1 MNDERTVWL
10 PPAGADPGFEPVETT
25 GPPVPPLVYATWS
38 RRAGAYLLDL
48 AVQLA
53 FAVVVGVV
61 IVLLALGPTPDE
73 DAQVDTGL
81 DVLSYVV
88 TALTSI
94 LYYALLMRRAGAR
107 NGQTWG
113 RQAAGVQVVRDDG
126 RPVTAWF
133 AAWRDYV
140 VKGLIT
146 ACTLGIDLL
155 WPLWERENRTLHDLV
170 LKTHVVVVER
180 S

>member
-1 MNDERTVWL
+1 MSNDRAVWL
-10 PPAGADPGFEPVETT
+10 PPAGADPSFEPVETA
-25 GPPVPPLVYATWS
+25 GAPVYAGFG

-48 AVQLA
+48 TIQLA
-53 FAVVVGVV
+53 FAVVVGVAV
-61 IVLLALGPTPDE
+61 ALVALDGVTPDD
-73 DAQVDTGL
+73 DADVDAWL
-81 DVLSYVV
+81 DVGSYAV
-88 TALTSI
+88 TAAFSM

-126 RPVTAWF
+126 RPVTAAF

-140 VKGLIT
+140 VKGVLT
-146 ACTLGIDLL
+146 AITLGIDLL
-155 WPLWERENRTLHDLV
+155 WPLWERENRTLHDL
-170 LKTHVVVVER
+170 LLHTHVIAVER

>member
-1 MNDERTVWL
+1 MSDDRTVWL
-10 PPAGADPGFEPVETT
+10 PPAGADPGFGPVETE
-25 GPPVPPLVYATWS
+25 GPPPVYAGFG

-53 FAVVVGVV
+53 FAVVLGVAIALIAVGDT
-61 IVLLALGPTPDE
+61 APDE
-73 DAQVDTGL
+73 DARVETWL
-81 DVLSYVV
+81 DVSSYVV
-88 TALTSI
+88 TAASSI

-113 RQAAGVQVVRDDG
+113 RQAAGVRVVRDDG
-126 RPVTAWF
+126 RPVTAGF

-140 VKGLIT
+140 VKGLLT
-146 ACTLGIDLL
+146 AFTLGVDLL
-155 WPLWERENRTLHDLV
+155 WPLWERENRTLHDL
-170 LKTHVVVVER
+170 LLHTHVIAVER